1 MFVELINLIYAGCTN
16 EWEYL
21 LATFLFILILDC
33 IFSLVN
39 AVVGG
44 ARS

>member
-1 MFVELINLIYAGCTN
+1 MFAELIRLIYTGCTN

-21 LATFLFILILDC
+21 LATFLFMLILDC